1 MAPKTDVI
9 EQLRAQLAAAQEE
22 IRRLEKIVLSA
33 QNAAIENG
41 AELKSTQDQLAK
53 AEQLWQVAQ
62 GRCDGLEEKLANE
75 TAWQLIETAPKDG
88 SFILLATP
96 KGRIADGFWSLVY
109 GVWSWP
115 YVMVE
120 PTHWM
125 PMPKAPNGASS

>member
-1 MAPKTDVI
+1 MCNCEWRD
-9 EQLRAQLAAAQEE
+9 
-22 IRRLEKIVLSA
+22 
-33 QNAAIENG
+33 
-41 AELKSTQDQLAK
+41 
-53 AEQLWQVAQ
+53 
-62 GRCDGLEEKLANE
+62 
-75 TAWQLIETAPKDG
+75 IETAPKDG

-125 PMPKAPNGASS
+125 PLPTPPKRSMEGV